1 MLTRILVL
9 TQLPVDETEDLDEGY
24 RNHRI
29 VDERE
34 FRTESEARQWALS
47 TAALYPT
54 AYITLIHETVDRD
67 WVVIHDGSVNIPE
80 EEENT

>member
-9 TQLPVDETEDLDEGY
+9 TQLPVDETEDLDEGL
-24 RNHRI
+24 RNDRI

-34 FRTESEARQWALS
+34 FRTESEARQWALW

-67 WVVIHDGSVNIPE
+67 HEVLHDGRPE
-80 EEENT
+80 T